1 MESIHRVGILK
12 VMMTITMNDNSVV
25 TLTQL
30 KAYTTAADMIVFHG
44 TGRQEKYAWI
54 ETLLSRFFYFSL
66 RKRDKV
72 TIRNYIMTMTGY
84 SDAQVTRL
92 IRLKK
97 QYRHIVVRASTT
109 RSTFPTIYTP
119 ADIACLLETDNA
131 HGRLS
136 GPATQQLFV
145 RAYSLF
151 GDERFVRLKDISVS
165 HLYNLR
171 GKRQYRS
178 QAMTW
183 TKTRPTVVPIG
194 ERRKPSPE
202 GKPGFMRVDSVH
214 QGDLDKAKGVYHIN
228 LVDEVTQ
235 WELVGC
241 VEGISEQFLAPLLEA
256 LLEQFPFQVLAFH
269 SDNGSEYIN
278 YVVAKLLN
286 KLTLAQTKSRPRKS
300 NDNALVEGKNGA
312 VIRKHM
318 GYAHIPRQHASAI
331 NTFYQTHF
339 NTYVNFHRP
348 SGYATTIVTANGK
361 EKKVY
366 QLYETPYAHLKALPE
381 AATSLKPGVTFK
393 ELDQLAQSMSD
404 LECATLMQEA
414 KYNLFKSFRR

>member
-1 MESIHRVGILK
+1 
-12 VMMTITMNDNSVV
+12 MTITMNDNSLV

-30 KAYTTAADMIVFHG
+30 ETYTTAANLIVFRG
-44 TGRQEKYAWI
+44 DRRREKYAWI
-54 ETLLSRFFYFSL
+54 EQLLSRFFYFHL

-72 TIRNYIMTMTGY
+72 TVRQYIMAMTGY

-92 IRLKK
+92 IRQQKVH
-97 QYRHIVVRASTT
+97 RHIVSASSTT
-109 RSTFPTIYTP
+109 RASFPTIYTP
-119 ADIACLLETDNA
+119 ADVARLIDLDNA

-136 GPATQQLFV
+136 GPATKQLCQ

-151 GDERFVRLKDISVS
+151 HDERFVRLKDISVS

-171 GKRQYRS
+171 GRRQYRS

-183 TKTRPTVVPIG
+183 TKTRPTTIPIG
-194 ERRKPSPE
+194 ERRKPNPQ
-202 GKPGFMRVDSVH
+202 GKPGFIRVDSVH
-214 QGDLDKAKGVYHIN
+214 QGDQDKTKGVYHVN

-241 VEGISEQFLAPLLEA
+241 VEGISEVFLAPLLAA
-256 LLEQFPFQVLAFH
+256 LLEQFPFQVIEFH

-286 KLTLAQTKSRPRKS
+286 KLTIAQTKSRPRKS
-300 NDNALVEGKNGA
+300 NDNALVEGKNGS

-318 GYAHIPRQHASAI
+318 GYTHIPRHYAPAI

-339 NTYVNFHRP
+339 NTYVNWHRP
-348 SGYATTIVTANGK
+348 CGYATTITNKKGK
-361 EKKVY
+361 EKKIYNV
-366 QLYETPYAHLKALPE
+366 YETPYDHFKKLPDAASYLKADI
-381 AATSLKPGVTFK
+381 TFAK
-393 ELDQLAQSMSD
+393 LDQVACSMTD
-404 LECATLMQEA
+404 LECATLMQAA
-414 KYNLFKSFRR
+414 KYNLFKSFRS